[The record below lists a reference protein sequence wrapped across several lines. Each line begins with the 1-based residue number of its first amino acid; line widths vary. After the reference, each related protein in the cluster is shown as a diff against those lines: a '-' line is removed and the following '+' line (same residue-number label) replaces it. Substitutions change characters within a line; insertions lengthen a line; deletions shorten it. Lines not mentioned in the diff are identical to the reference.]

1 MDRILAIPQVTQSTS
16 EFPKSINATSTR
28 GSDSKARK
36 CKTKFDGIDR
46 FKMFKNVVLKAVGNL
61 YGHRPAGNNYR
72 REFAEVVVNKMV
84 PLCVLCNLCF
94 TTCLM
99 VYLSPKSFGS
109 NHVVG
114 LVAVSCCSSI
124 LILFVFRAVLGYSHP
139 SCFVLSLEKYVAPS
153 FYYPS

>member
-1 MDRILAIPQVTQSTS
+1 MDRILAMPQVTQSTS
-16 EFPKSINATSTR
+16 EFPRSINATSTR

-46 FKMFKNVVLKAVGNL
+46 FKMFKDVVLKAVGNL

-99 VYLSPKSFGS
+99 VYLSPMKWLASRPIYTRFLGSFCRKSLSRTQPF
-109 NHVVG
+109 
-114 LVAVSCCSSI
+114 CSM
-124 LILFVFRAVLGYSHP
+124 Y
-139 SCFVLSLEKYVAPS
+139 
-153 FYYPS
+153 